1 MHTRQHIVLIMKEDQ
16 VEGQEQLELCY
27 CWNIYI
33 FFFTFADTLGV

>member
-27 CWNIYI
+27 I
-33 FFFTFADTLGV
+33 FLLLQTH